1 MGQRRVDVRLV
12 RDGQAIAIDAFRGP
26 LRLAR
31 IAVPDVDARGR
42 ALEFTGTCEYP
53 RAVCLRWLNDG
64 ERTPV
69 IHAYS
74 LGAGGRTFR
83 VIG

>member
-1 MGQRRVDVRLV
+1 M
-12 RDGQAIAIDAFRGP
+12 
-26 LRLAR
+26 
-31 IAVPDVDARGR
+31 PDVDARGR
-42 ALEFTGTCEYP
+42 ALELTGTCEYP

-74 LGAGGRTFR
+74 LARGGRAFR